1 MKELLILIEYLNK
14 KLIFLL
20 KAKDNLIRKYLTLEI
35 LFNLYIYIFNLRS
48 CFFLTLNT

>member
-20 KAKDNLIRKYLTLEI
+20 KAKKQLDMQ
-35 LFNLYIYIFNLRS
+35 IFNPGNSL
-48 CFFLTLNT
+48 

>member
-35 LFNLYIYIFNLRS
+35 LFNLYIYIFLILEVV
-48 CFFLTLNT
+48 FF